1 MVVKDNQ
8 SFHRKAS
15 PGGDTTISVP
25 WLSKRTILI
34 GDVVET
40 LSQHYIK
47 SVASQLIASVYTR
60 CATKSIVHVRS
71 D

>member
-1 MVVKDNQ
+1 VVVKDNQ
-8 SFHRKAS
+8 NLHRKVS
-15 PGGDTTISVP
+15 LGGYTTISVP
-25 WLSKRTILI
+25 WPSQGTILI

-47 SVASQLIASVYTR
+47 SVARKLIASVYTR
-60 CATKSIVHVRS
+60 CATKSIAHVRS